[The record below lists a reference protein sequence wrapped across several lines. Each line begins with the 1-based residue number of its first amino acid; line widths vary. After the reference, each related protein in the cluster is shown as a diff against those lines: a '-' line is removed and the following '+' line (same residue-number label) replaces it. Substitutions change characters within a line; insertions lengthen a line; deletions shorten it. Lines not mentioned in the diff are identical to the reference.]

1 MIDISDFYVNL
12 AGVSGTLLGTFMVG
26 AFFYLDSEMHR
37 RAVAGPVDDLYV
49 RSGVRWALLAYSLPV
64 FVSLTLSSLDPGYG
78 LGVFAALSV
87 LLLTATVATARRMFV
102 LETTEASRPL
112 LVNEWVTTSAV
123 PVIVVLPWL
132 LGDSFVPPADAYVA
146 SLLLS
151 LLIAF
156 SSTAALVLAEFDSSM
171 GAESRPQPIGEERLV
186 QTGARMRPRR
196 TSAGRSEPG
205 QRAGSNRPGNV
216 GGP

>member
-87 LLLTATVATARRMFV
+87 LLLAATVATARRMLV
-102 LETTEASRPL
+102 LDTTGASRPL
-112 LVNEWVTTSAV
+112 LVNEWVTTAAV

-132 LGDSFVPPADAYVA
+132 RGDTLVPPADAYVA

-171 GAESRPQPIGEERLV
+171 GAETSPQAIDEKRLE
-186 QTGARMRPRR
+186 QSKARMRPRR
-196 TSAGRSEPG
+196 TSGGRSDV
-205 QRAGSNRPGNV
+205 R
-216 GGP
+216 